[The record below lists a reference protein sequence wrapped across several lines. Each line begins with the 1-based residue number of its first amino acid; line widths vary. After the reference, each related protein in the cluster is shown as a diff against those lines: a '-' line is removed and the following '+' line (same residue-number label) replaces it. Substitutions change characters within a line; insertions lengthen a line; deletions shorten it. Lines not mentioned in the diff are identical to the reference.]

1 MPGGFHPT
9 KEVFLSW
16 PKPNYI
22 DPETKG
28 NQLLVV
34 TIIST
39 ILAIASVLARVWVRV
54 GYQRQFGA
62 DDIMLVLCIV
72 GAFPITLWIADLEHR
87 ESLDTNL
94 CFARFRQLEL
104 LRF

>member
-9 KEVFLSW
+9 IAVIQAW
-16 PKPNYI
+16 PKPNYV

-39 ILAIASVLARVWVRV
+39 ILAIASVLARVWVRI
-54 GYQRQFGA
+54 GYQHQFGA
-62 DDIMLVLCIV
+62 DDVMLVLCMV
-72 GAFPITLWIADLEHR
+72 GAFSVTLCIDGLARR
-87 ESLDTNL
+87 ESLDTN
-94 CFARFRQLEL
+94 
-104 LRF
+104 

>member
-1 MPGGFHPT
+1 MPGGFHPP
-9 KEVFLSW
+9 KDVILEW

-28 NQLLVV
+28 NELLVV

-39 ILAIASVLARVWVRV
+39 ILSVATIITRIWVRV

-62 DDIMLVLCIV
+62 DDMMLVLCIV
-72 GAFPITLWIADLEHR
+72 GASPVTLWIDCLARR
-87 ESLDTNL
+87 ESLDIN
-94 CFARFRQLEL
+94 
-104 LRF
+104 